1 MEKFWRISEFKDQVG
16 KPLNTVDNWFKRL
29 EKARVHYV
37 NRTEHG
43 EKVYDELD
51 LKIALF
57 IKEKRDEKWSM
68 GAIFDELE
76 KQFELRPFP
85 EGEEGE
91 NLPVDVEVLK
101 KQLTDEIKQA
111 VREEFKEQ
119 IEAYRDYIE
128 TTIKERDKHLM
139 QVLREIQETKKMIAA
154 AEERKKEEQKK
165 KKWWR
170 FWN

>member
-29 EKARVHYV
+29 EQEQIHYV
-37 NRTEHG
+37 NRTEYG

-68 GAIFDELE
+68 GAIFQELGNH
-76 KQFELRPFP
+76 FDLRPFP

-91 NLPVDVEVLK
+91 TLPVDVEALK
-101 KQLTDEIKQA
+101 KKLTEEIKQA

-119 IEAYRDYIE
+119 MESYRNYIE

-154 AEERKKEEQKK
+154 AEERKEEQKK

-170 FWN
+170 FWD